1 MVEHETDN
9 STYVPGPYDDAIN
22 YTVLFASAAMVI
34 VSTCISA
41 YLIYKHLANYTR
53 PAAQRC
59 IVRIIAMVPLYGV
72 YSFLCLFFYE
82 WQVYFSIARDTYEAY
97 ALYMFFA
104 LCVEYAGGWPKM
116 VEIFAS
122 GEKRRCLAPF
132 CCFRVQPGRRL
143 LRWCQRG
150 ILQYALIRPIVTILS
165 AVFLVLDLYAEGE
178 WRWDRFFLY
187 ATILNNLGVTTSLYF
202 LVLFY
207 QITKKELLPY
217 KPLLKFSVIKG
228 IVFFCYWQSVMIAIL
243 ISAGWLPKFRDW
255 DDSRLGITLQNIC
268 ICIEMLVFSILY
280 LYAFPYDIYQLKA
293 QSQAPLVQQYAINRG
308 FKKSIKDALN
318 QKDLAKDTL
327 DAFVPEKVRRKA
339 KSIHNQV
346 SLDIEDS
353 RDTGTTVD
361 LDSEES
367 SSSSISEELVED
379 NTKLKKTARR

>member
-1 MVEHETDN
+1 M
-9 STYVPGPYDDAIN
+9 
-22 YTVLFASAAMVI
+22 
-34 VSTCISA
+34 
-41 YLIYKHLANYTR
+41 
-53 PAAQRC
+53 
-59 IVRIIAMVPLYGV
+59 
-72 YSFLCLFFYE
+72 
-82 WQVYFSIARDTYEAY
+82 
-97 ALYMFFA
+97 
-104 LCVEYAGGWPKM
+104 
-116 VEIFAS
+116 
-122 GEKRRCLAPF
+122 
-132 CCFRVQPGRRL
+132 
-143 LRWCQRG
+143 RWCQRG